1 MQLSAIL
8 PPFFLPVDP
17 DGHFDADKMVN
28 LFSALVDY
36 FAPILYV
43 LLHLGSDNTAYTDQ
57 YRAV

>member
-17 DGHFDADKMVN
+17 DGHFDTDKMVN

-43 LLHLGSDNTAYTDQ
+43 PLRLGIDDTACTDHH
-57 YRAV
+57 RAV